1 MPKKS
6 TIISFCY
13 WARSVSFALQ
23 FIFLVV
29 LVLIAAASESQS
41 WVSFMVDHSLFGWI
55 VFFLITAVISSI
67 TIEHLEKK

>member
-1 MPKKS
+1 MPKKT
-6 TIISFCY
+6 TIISFFY

-23 FIFLVV
+23 FILLIV
-29 LVLIAAASESQS
+29 LVLFASANSPAP
-41 WVSFMVDHSLFGWI
+41 WVSYMVNHSLFGWI

>member
-6 TIISFCY
+6 TVISFFY

-23 FIFLVV
+23 FILLIV
-29 LVLIAAASESQS
+29 LVLFASANSNES
-41 WVSFMVDHSLFGWI
+41 WVSYMVNHSLFGWI
-55 VFFLITAVISSI
+55 VFFLISAVVSSI